1 MTYHTSGI
9 LFNYVY
15 LCSLLKL
22 EEIESDSLMASDGEE
37 SDDEETSGVTNGHV
51 RKPVK
56 KEKYIALLEPSDHS
70 DAEDDDD
77 GQDMEI
83 TFNTGLEDIAKRV
96 QDRKGSNSE
105 SVWQSYLRK
114 RKEKKIARKKHAKYS
129 SSDDESVSDYDEAV
143 CVNDPGQPDDFFAEE
158 SCEVD
163 AKVRKK
169 ENKDTSNTKIKA
181 SKAKAQSEDENKE
194 QEASQAELELLCTSN
209 SNKAEILPIA
219 DGSRHEK
226 GKGKKKIKKQR
237 TEDKLPK
244 EDYKDDPRFKELFNS
259 HHYALDPTDSQFKRF
274 ATFLLP
280 PTPRGGV
287 FFTLPLF
294 NSILLFN
301 ELIIMQECN
310 LCKTDV
316 AETEKTRN
324 YYHAKQNPK
333 G

>member
-1 MTYHTSGI
+1 
-9 LFNYVY
+9 
-15 LCSLLKL
+15 
-22 EEIESDSLMASDGEE
+22 MASDGEE